1 MDVRNLSAT
10 GIQPLKQVSEN
21 SRTPEKETS
30 FSELLKNAVDEVNS
44 LQQQSSEMKAQ
55 LLTGQVQDLHQ
66 VMIASEKAGVAFQ
79 LTLQIR
85 NKVVEAYQEIMRMQ
99 V

>member
-1 MDVRNLSAT
+1 VKVFTSPVETIQFGQKLINNSAEAEQDM
-10 GIQPLKQVSEN
+10 G
-21 SRTPEKETS
+21 
-30 FSELLKNAVDEVNS
+30 FSQLLKTAIHEVNA
-44 LQQQSSEMKAQ
+44 LEQQSSEMKTK
-55 LLTGQVQDLHQ
+55 LITGDIEDLHQ
-66 VMIASEKAGVAFQ
+66 VMIASEKASLAFQ